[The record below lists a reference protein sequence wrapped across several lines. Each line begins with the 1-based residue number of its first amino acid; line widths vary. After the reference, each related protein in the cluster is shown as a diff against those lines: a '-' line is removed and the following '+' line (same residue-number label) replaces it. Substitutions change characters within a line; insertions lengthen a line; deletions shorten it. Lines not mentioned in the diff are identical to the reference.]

1 MGDKM
6 KTQRLTNLDI
16 IKMLACLS
24 IIFHHFQ
31 QNTGLTLPYINFYGG
46 SFDWSSTVELFFM
59 ISGFLAVRTDKAGEK
74 GIFKAFVKKYLR
86 FLVTVIPAGLLA
98 AAAAYAVYFKTGGW
112 LSGIS
117 YTPWKVI
124 KGLLLID
131 RGWFG
136 TDGLT
141 LNNPTWF
148 LSILLFCFALFYA
161 IKLFCARFDPLKAE
175 YFYAAAV
182 AVYFLL
188 FRFAGFF
195 YLPFFNPEMYR
206 GAIPF
211 FVGCLLCKIY
221 TLPDKKLWILRGISL
236 VPAAALFKYYGMG
249 SIFLVFWLY
258 PLIIDI
264 SVHSKQAGGAAV
276 RALGEISPAAYIWHV
291 PFLQVII
298 TLVALCGLYFPVN
311 VRSMLG
317 FAAFVC
323 LFAWLWHRLVE
334 APVYA
339 KLKNI

>member
-1 MGDKM
+1 M

-31 QNTGLTLPYINFYGG
+31 QTTGLVLPYINFYGG
-46 SFDWSSTVELFFM
+46 GFDWSSTVELFFM
-59 ISGFLAVRTDKAGEK
+59 ISGFLAAANDRVENKNCL
-74 GIFKAFVKKYLR
+74 KAFVIKYLR
-86 FLVTVIPAGLLA
+86 FLVSVIPAGLVA

-117 YTPWKVI
+117 YTPWKTV

-148 LSILLFCFALFYA
+148 LSILLFCFALFYM
-161 IKLFCARFDPLKAE
+161 IKALCIRIKVLKPQ
-175 YFYAAAV
+175 YFYAAA
-182 AVYFLL
+182 AIVYFVL
-188 FRFAGFF
+188 FRLAVPV

-211 FVGCLLCKIY
+211 FVGCLLY
-221 TLPDKKLWILRGISL
+221 TLFKLPDKLLFVLRAAAVLAG
-236 VPAAALFKYYGMG
+236 AALFKLYGFG
-249 SIFLVFWLY
+249 GIFLVFCLY
-258 PLIIDI
+258 PLIIDVC
-264 SVHSKQAGGAAV
+264 VHFKQGGGALA
-276 RALGEISPAAYIWHV
+276 RAAADISPAAYVWHS

-298 TLVALCGLYFPVN
+298 TLVALCGMYFPVSAA
-311 VRSMLG
+311 SMLG

-323 LFAWLWHRLVE
+323 LFSLLWHRLIE
-334 APVYA
+334 KPIYD
-339 KLKNI
+339 KLKKL